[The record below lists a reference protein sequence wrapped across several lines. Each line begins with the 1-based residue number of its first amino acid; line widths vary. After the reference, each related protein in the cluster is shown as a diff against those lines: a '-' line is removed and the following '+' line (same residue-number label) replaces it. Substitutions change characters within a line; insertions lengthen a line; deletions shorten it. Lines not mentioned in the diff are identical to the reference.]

1 MLAAVV
7 DVVALV
13 KVGRPRLCLVYR
25 YASQLGSNQSLNV
38 FYFLNS
44 QVNEERQS
52 LI

>member
-25 YASQLGSNQSLNV
+25 YASQLGSIKAPMISI
-38 FYFLNS
+38 Y
-44 QVNEERQS
+44 
-52 LI
+52 LIVRSMKKDSP